1 MTSFTDPLNTQDPSC
16 CHRKAGRTTRTS
28 LEISLLENGLYALYA
43 LVMLGIFS
51 IFNNRDGLY
60 VCVGLLIVIL
70 TNMYMINRAIKEDQY
85 EGHDNDLDTS
95 AETESDNDGESEADS
110 EVDNAA
116 SILEEF
122 KKVVNET
129 NDEYSDQMQ
138 KIVATSNNAADEYER
153 LSREYDNIERIIQN
167 IAAEYRQKAI
177 DAREAAEA
185 RRAEEAEEADAEAR
199 ADAADER
206 EYNED

>member
-1 MTSFTDPLNTQDPSC
+1 MTSFTDPLNIQDPSC
-16 CHRKAGRTTRTS
+16 CHRKASRTSRAS
-28 LEISLLENGLYALYA
+28 LEISLLENGRYTLYVLI
-43 LVMLGIFS
+43 MLGTFTV
-51 IFNNRDGLY
+51 FNNTNGIY
-60 VCVGLLIVIL
+60 VCTGLLVVIL
-70 TNMYMINRAIKEDQY
+70 TNMYMINRAISENLY

-95 AETESDNDGESEADS
+95 TETEADGESEADS
-110 EVDNAA
+110 EVENAA

-138 KIVATSNNAADEYER
+138 KIVGTSSQAADEYER
-153 LSREYDNIERIIQN
+153 LSREYDNIERIIQH
-167 IAAEYRQKAI
+167 IAAEYRQKAN

-185 RRAEEAEEADAEAR
+185 SRADESDAEAR
-199 ADAADER
+199 ADAADQR

>member
-16 CHRKAGRTTRTS
+16 CHRKAKLTSRAS

-43 LVMLGIFS
+43 LVMLGTFS
-51 IFNNRDGLY
+51 ILNNTHGIY
-60 VCVGLLIVIL
+60 VTVGLLAVIL
-70 TNMYMINRAIKEDQY
+70 TNMYIINRAIKEDQY

-95 AETESDNDGESEADS
+95 ADTESDHESEADS

-138 KIVATSNNAADEYER
+138 KIVGTSSQAADEYER

-185 RRAEEAEEADAEAR
+185 SRADESDAEAR
-199 ADAADER
+199 ADAADQR

>member
-51 IFNNRDGLY
+51 IFNNRDGIY
-60 VCVGLLIVIL
+60 VCVGLLVVIL
-70 TNMYMINRAIKEDQY
+70 TNMYMINRAIKEDMY
-85 EGHDNDLDTS
+85 EVHDNDLDTS
-95 AETESDNDGESEADS
+95 TETESDGESEAEVDS
-110 EVDNAA
+110 EVENAS

-129 NDEYSDQMQ
+129 NDEYSDNVER
-138 KIVATSNNAADEYER
+138 IALTSSQAADEYER
-153 LSREYDNIERIIQN
+153 LSREYSEIERIIQN

-185 RRAEEAEEADAEAR
+185 RRAEDSEAEAR